1 MPKTHQRRGQC
12 LIHRNTGSS
21 ELTCKSTGNLCLPP
35 REDDL
40 RHQNRSVKINGN
52 IKRALILLYCV
63 VLFQKAAAK
72 KVDWRKKHDN
82 FMKSVRA
89 AREID
94 EAIKTGTLI
103 NQCIV
108 LNNHF
113 FPPSG
118 APVPSYQA
126 SEPNPDYVQCPYCK
140 RRFQESAAERHI
152 PFCKEQNARLEH
164 NPASVKAKQSL
175 SKRMQVCPIHQPN
188 EQIV

>member
-40 RHQNRSVKINGN
+40 RHQNRSVKINVN

-82 FMKSVRA
+82 FIKSVRT

-108 LNNHF
+108 FNNHF
-113 FPPSG
+113 LSLQVPQYPPIRLQSQTQTTYNAPTARDGSKSQPQRDTFPFVRNRMPGWSTIQPRSRPSR
-118 APVPSYQA
+118 A
-126 SEPNPDYVQCPYCK
+126 S
-140 RRFQESAAERHI
+140 
-152 PFCKEQNARLEH
+152 ARECR
-164 NPASVKAKQSL
+164 SV
-175 SKRMQVCPIHQPN
+175 HQPN